1 MVDGR
6 FFFYGTGAA
15 QKPRLQPPGL
25 RMIDTDEGGR
35 QMQDTAETTRNF
47 VLYFA
52 MPLWMVMGFADYL
65 CHRATRIERTSGLK
79 ESLLHALMLVEM
91 GIPVVLCL
99 YFEVTALILVLMIA
113 LFFIHEATALT
124 DIAYAQGKRTI
135 WLIETH
141 IHSYLGVLPFMMGSF
156 VICLNWDHFLS
167 LWGLGSE
174 RPVYEFRWKTPQF
187 PVMYHVVMNGLLLAL
202 LVIPYADEAWRCYRA
217 RQLPRLPLAVTPA
230 PVTGNP

>member
-1 MVDGR
+1 MGGP
-6 FFFYGTGAA
+6 FFIGKEA
-15 QKPRLQPPGL
+15 RQP
-25 RMIDTDEGGR
+25 
-35 QMQDTAETTRNF
+35 MQDTTETTRNF

-65 CHRATRIERTSGLK
+65 CHRATQIERTSGLK

-99 YFEVTALILVLMIA
+99 YFEVTALILIAMIA
-113 LFFIHEATALT
+113 TFFIHEATALA
-124 DIAYAQGKRTI
+124 DIAYAQDKRAI

-156 VICLNWDHFLS
+156 VICLNWDQFLS

-174 RPVYEFRWKTPQF
+174 PPVFEFRWKEPQF
-187 PVMYHVVMNGLLLAL
+187 PLRYHIVMNGLLLLL
-202 LVIPYADEAWRCYRA
+202 LVIPYANEAWRCYRA
-217 RQLPRLPLAVTPA
+217 RQLPRLQLAVVP
-230 PVTGNP
+230 PPQNL